1 MAPRTFNVINNF
13 GNILLWVFPYCI
25 APEDLALAFAY
36 FVLLLT
42 VWVDSEGESS
52 LVGIG
57 VIYIGNPP
65 GGTGVTICGIVP

>member
-1 MAPRTFNVINNF
+1 MAPRTFINIKNL
-13 GNILLWVFPYCI
+13 GNILSWVFPYCI

-42 VWVDSEGESS
+42 VRADSEGESS

-57 VIYIGNPP
+57 VTYIGKPP